1 MCSCPLAYLDT
12 SIYRTKY
19 ILCEFLHCCG
29 YWKIFVERLTPSRLA
44 SRSMLA
50 LASEENGY
58 QLESPTFERKVC
70 RGVTIKLGSTC
81 GMEGK
86 ECLGES
92 ERPASLQMHKLT
104 CFVQCVRWL
113 ASDAERH
120 VQELRKSISHNR
132 SVCEACF
139 HYSACKLQ
147 PEKKLF

>member
-12 SIYRTKY
+12 GIYRTKY

-29 YWKIFVERLTPSRLA
+29 YWKIFVEQLTPSRLA

-58 QLESPTFERKVC
+58 QLLSPTFERKVC
-70 RGVTIKLGSTC
+70 RGVAIKLSSTC
-81 GMEGK
+81 DMEGK
-86 ECLGES
+86 ECLSES
-92 ERPASLQMHKLT
+92 EASQSPNAQVDFFCT
-104 CFVQCVRWL
+104 VCVRWL
-113 ASDAERH
+113 ASDAKRH

-132 SVCEACF
+132 SVCKACF

-147 PEKKLF
+147 PKKKLF